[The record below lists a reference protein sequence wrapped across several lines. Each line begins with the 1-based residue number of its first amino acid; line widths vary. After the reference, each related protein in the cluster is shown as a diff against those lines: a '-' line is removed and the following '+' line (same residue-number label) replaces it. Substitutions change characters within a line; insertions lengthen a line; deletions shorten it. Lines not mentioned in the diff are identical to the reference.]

1 MLYNEYKE
9 KYSSYLNQFNVYLEK
24 NLNSLSQKKHAIT
37 EAMRYAVEGGGKRIR
52 PVLCLATN
60 DMLGGAFD
68 SIKDFALAIEYI
80 HSYSLIH
87 DDLPA
92 MDNDDYRRGKLS
104 VHKKFGEAMGILT
117 GDALLNFAFETC
129 LNKKD
134 FDKSDLEVLRIIAN
148 CAGIDGMITGQ
159 VLDLQNEKN
168 QNNNEN
174 TLFDIYLNKTSK
186 LIMASLLVSSVK
198 NNSLYYSELESV
210 GKLLGLMFQITD
222 DILDVESSLKTLGKT
237 PKKDEKECKYTSIK
251 IYGINGAKRKTDEI
265 LQKILAIL
273 KKIPKSKF
281 LQQLAIS
288 ISKRQS

>member
-1 MLYNEYKE
+1 MLNNEYKE
-9 KYSSYLNQFNVYLEK
+9 KYYSYLNQFNVYLEK

-52 PVLCLATN
+52 PVLCLATS

-68 SIKDFALAIEYI
+68 GIKDFALAIEYI

-129 LNKKD
+129 LNKCN
-134 FDKSDLEVLRIIAN
+134 FNKSDLDALRVIAN

-237 PKKDEKECKYTSIK
+237 PNKDEKECKYTSIK
-251 IYGINGAKRKTDEI
+251 IYGINGAKRKVDEI
-265 LQKILAIL
+265 LQEILAIL

>member
-265 LQKILAIL
+265 LQEILAIL